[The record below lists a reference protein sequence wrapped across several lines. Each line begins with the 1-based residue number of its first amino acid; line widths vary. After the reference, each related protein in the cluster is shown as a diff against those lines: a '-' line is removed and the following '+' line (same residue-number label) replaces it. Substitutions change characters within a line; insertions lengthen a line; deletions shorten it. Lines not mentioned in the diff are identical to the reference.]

1 MTEMLKVNRTR
12 RHDETGKA
20 ESFDEQKRFENHFI
34 SSDPGSCRITL
45 QFNTWKRLSRNLIH
59 AEQQSDRASRSPFA
73 ERKLDSEF
81 KV

>member
-1 MTEMLKVNRTR
+1 MLKVNRTR